1 MVFPFWVCC
10 YTSPRPELNSCVAS
24 STTPL
29 SVVRT
34 SLEAVPKTASC
45 APGGHPC
52 RKAVFLAFPL
62 MLDSATMLL
71 YDQMVGFLG
80 QTESPGFL
88 PSPLW
93 SSSLLRA
100 DASSGPSPRP
110 QPASTSW
117 HFEGGSFLG
126 VPTPLDVFPQGSG
139 LEGAICKLGTW
150 TDDIGL
156 WVCVT
161 MNSGG
166 FPSMWSS
173 ESSLTCL
180 LPEDGGGWSREGQ
193 C

>member
-71 YDQMVGFLG
+71 YDQTVGFLG

-100 DASSGPSPRP
+100 DACLALV
-110 QPASTSW
+110 PA
-117 HFEGGSFLG
+117 
-126 VPTPLDVFPQGSG
+126 P
-139 LEGAICKLGTW
+139 
-150 TDDIGL
+150 
-156 WVCVT
+156 
-161 MNSGG
+161 N
-166 FPSMWSS
+166 
-173 ESSLTCL
+173 L
-180 LPEDGGGWSREGQ
+180 LPPVGILRGAPSWESRHLWTSFHREVGSKGLYVS
-193 C
+193 